1 MKKIRQSTICA
12 KWLFNDLRYQI
23 HKIAL
28 VSCNIII
35 MIIILQFMINLPK
48 ISFMEFV
55 GIVSDVTAESII
67 PQKRQIFREMF
78 AQVARDKDSI
88 AYCLAGWQWQIKN
101 L

>member
-1 MKKIRQSTICA
+1 MKKIRQSMICA

-35 MIIILQFMINLPK
+35 MIIILQFTINLPK

-55 GIVSDVTAESII
+55 GIVSDVTAE
-67 PQKRQIFREMF
+67 KYYTTEK
-78 AQVARDKDSI
+78 AD
-88 AYCLAGWQWQIKN
+88 L
-101 L
+101 